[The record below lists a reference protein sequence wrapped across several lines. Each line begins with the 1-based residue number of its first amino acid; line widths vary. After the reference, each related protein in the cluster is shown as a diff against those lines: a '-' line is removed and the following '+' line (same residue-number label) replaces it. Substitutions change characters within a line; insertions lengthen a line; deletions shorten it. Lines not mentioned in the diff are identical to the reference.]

1 MAIVR
6 TKQQTRR
13 AVRALIL
20 RLMTTA
26 MLGLLMFGAFQVYSV
41 LTRSE
46 KFAVKKVEIRGL
58 CRVDSLYVDKLVADI
73 RGENIFLLPVEECS
87 RRFIAHP
94 RIRSVSF
101 KKVLP
106 NKVFCTVEEREPVA
120 VVYANGFHEVDEEGM
135 ILKSDELTD
144 YLDLPII
151 SGLDKG
157 SVKEGAYCKDPQLV
171 NALRVL
177 GICRKSG
184 GSFANDIS
192 EVRIGR
198 QGISVVSL
206 REGMVL
212 LLGENEFEGRLKKFF
227 VIRGTIAKRE
237 APSKFIDLRFDDQV
251 VLRSGI

>member
-6 TKQQTRR
+6 TRQQRRR
-13 AVRALIL
+13 AVRSLIL
-20 RLMTTA
+20 RLFTTA
-26 MLGLLMFGAFQVYSV
+26 MLGLLMFAAYQVYNV
-41 LTRSE
+41 LTTNE
-46 KFAVKKVEIRGL
+46 KFAVRTLEIRGL
-58 CRVDSLYVDKLVADI
+58 CRVDSLEVDKLVADI
-73 RGENIFLLPVEECS
+73 RGENIFLLPLEKCAE
-87 RRFIAHP
+87 RFAAHP
-94 RIRSVSF
+94 RVRGVVF

-120 VVYANGFHEVDEEGM
+120 VVYADGFNEVDEQGM
-135 ILKSDELTD
+135 VLKSDALTD

-151 SGLDKG
+151 SGIDRKL
-157 SVKEGAYCKDPQLV
+157 VKEGAYCRDPQLS

-177 GICRKSG
+177 GICKRYG

-192 EVRIGR
+192 EVRIGN

-227 VIRGTIAKRE
+227 LIRGTLARRD
-237 APSKFIDLRFDDQV
+237 APSKLIDLRFDDQV